1 MYAFFQKH
9 LRLPGSSAEEEVDC
23 PTALEL
29 QKTSTGQLSSSL
41 GGETVFSLNYMEAE
55 QLAKKL
61 QLSRE
66 NLPQHLSNVVSS
78 AKKLS
83 GYRQPESVNDP
94 VFTGRFQ
101 RDGYVVEKYFL
112 KGEGDYIIPYLLMI
126 PEKPTGK
133 ALIYLHPEGKAA
145 EAANGG
151 EMEWFVKKGLIVL
164 APDLIGT
171 GETGPGIFK
180 GDSYIEG
187 ISYNAWFTSVI
198 IGRSIAGVRTADV
211 VKLMGILKKNGQV
224 REIYGVARK
233 EMTPILLHAAAFDQN
248 IKRVALIEPYS
259 SYQSV
264 VLNRFYYTG
273 FVQNFVPGALT
284 AYDLPDLEA
293 SLAPRKLLLIATTD
307 GNNKNTDQESI
318 DKDLDIIKK
327 GYQLKDASD
336 HLKIVP
342 MESAEKTADHLMN
355 WMMP

>member
-1 MYAFFQKH
+1 
-9 LRLPGSSAEEEVDC
+9 
-23 PTALEL
+23 
-29 QKTSTGQLSSSL
+29 
-41 GGETVFSLNYMEAE
+41 
-55 QLAKKL
+55 
-61 QLSRE
+61 
-66 NLPQHLSNVVSS
+66 
-78 AKKLS
+78 
-83 GYRQPESVNDP
+83 
-94 VFTGRFQ
+94 
-101 RDGYVVEKYFL
+101 
-112 KGEGDYIIPYLLMI
+112 MI

-171 GETGPGIFK
+171 GETGPGILKATPILRVFP
-180 GDSYIEG
+180 I
-187 ISYNAWFTSVI
+187 NAWFTSVI

-307 GNNKNTDQESI
+307 GNNKIQI
-318 DKDLDIIKK
+318 RKALIKIWI
-327 GYQLKDASD
+327 S
-336 HLKIVP
+336 
-342 MESAEKTADHLMN
+342 
-355 WMMP
+355 